1 MLTNEILAF
10 IGFWFFFFFIRN
22 TLQIQLV
29 GVERNYKELEFLSEE
44 NILCLFLN
52 LKFLRIFKGRTSK

>member
-10 IGFWFFFFFIRN
+10 IGFWFFVFFIRN

-44 NILCLFLN
+44 NMCVYF
-52 LKFLRIFKGRTSK
+52 